1 MSQHRI
7 GIDRHQFQFSCLE
20 ELIAE
25 DNPVRVIDAFVDI
38 LDFKSLGFA
47 NMVPKKTGNPPYH
60 PALMLRIYLY
70 GYLNRVRSSRKL
82 EAECTRNIEMQWLCN
97 YQIPCYHT
105 IATFRTHKETVI
117 DKKTNATTKF
127 NHPKSLKEVFRAFNR
142 FLDGESLFGKEI
154 VATDGTKI
162 RAQNSKK
169 KNYSLDKLD
178 KKIAMSDANID
189 KYIAELENFDQIE
202 SLDANQA
209 LLKTDAKTKLEEL
222 KNWKNTFVDL
232 RAELLKRQ
240 EADPDVTQISI
251 TDPDARSIVINNSGH
266 AEVCYNVLTAVD
278 EKNKLIA
285 HFFTDNIKDTTLL
298 AESLIATKAELDNA
312 FDPKLSQLP
321 DTEGFDYSI
330 YLDPKTTIK
339 GLADKGFHA
348 ATQIH
353 QCTEAGIVT
362 YVAVPNYTHPTKN
375 KDFTIDNFV
384 YDEQNDHYT
393 CPNNQILTSNGK
405 WSDRK
410 DRRGQFVQRVKRYN
424 MSPKTCANCPF
435 ADKCLSKTAIKNKV
449 SRILERGEWQQAST
463 ENKKRLETHEGKLM
477 YKKRQGIV
485 EHPYGVIKRQ
495 WDCSYTLLRG
505 LEKVNGEF
513 AIVFACYNMRRAMSI
528 LSVKTL
534 LSKLKAAK
542 VACCAF
548 FYTLFCSVLSKA
560 AKMNTHSLVF
570 SRCA

>member
-7 GIDRHQFQFSCLE
+7 GIDRNQFQFSCLE
-20 ELIAE
+20 DLIAE
-25 DNPVRVIDAFVDI
+25 DNTVRVIDAFVDI
-38 LDFKSLGFA
+38 LDFKALGFA
-47 NMVPKKTGNPPYH
+47 HLQPKKTGNPPYH

-105 IATFRTHKETVI
+105 IATFRTFKDTVI
-117 DKKTNATTKF
+117 DKKTDTTTKF

-178 KKIAMSDANID
+178 KKIALSDANID
-189 KYIAELENFDQIE
+189 KYIAELDNFDQIE
-202 SLDANQA
+202 TLDANQA
-209 LLKTDAKTKLEEL
+209 LLQTDAKTKLEEL
-222 KNWKNTFVDL
+222 QTWKKTFVDL
-232 RAELLKRQ
+232 KVELLKRQ

-266 AEVCYNVLTAVD
+266 AEVSFNVVTAVD

-298 AESLIATKAELDNA
+298 AESLIATKAELDNS
-312 FDPKLSQLP
+312 FDPKLAQLSG
-321 DTEGFDYSI
+321 TVGFDYSI
-330 YLDPKTTIK
+330 YLDPKTVIN

-362 YVAVPNYTHPTKN
+362 YVSVPNIGHSGKD

-384 YDEQNDHYT
+384 YDEQNDQFT
-393 CPNNQILTSNGK
+393 CPNNEVLTTNGK

-424 MSPKTCANCPF
+424 MSPKTCAKCPF
-435 ADKCLSKTAIKNKV
+435 ADKCLSKTAVKNKV
-449 SRILERGEWQQAST
+449 SRILERGQCQQAST
-463 ENKKRLETHEGKLM
+463 DNKKRLETYEGKLM

-485 EHPYGVIKRQ
+485 EHPFGIIKRQ

-534 LSKLKAAK
+534 LNKLKAAK
-542 VACCAF
+542 SACYAL
-548 FYTLFCSVLSKA
+548 FYTLVYLVFSKA
-560 AKMNTHSLVF
+560 AKMNAQFLVF
-570 SRCA
+570 I

>member
-1 MSQHRI
+1 MSQHRT
-7 GIDRHQFQFSCLE
+7 GIDRNQFQFSCLE
-20 ELIAE
+20 DLIAA

-38 LDFKSLGFA
+38 LDFKDLGFA
-47 NMVPKKTGNPPYH
+47 HLQPKKTGNPPYH
-60 PALMLRIYLY
+60 PAVMLRIYLY

-82 EAECTRNIEMQWLCN
+82 EAECGRNIEMQWLCN

-105 IATFRTHKETVI
+105 IATFRTYKETVI
-117 DKKTNATTKF
+117 DTKTGTTTKF

-178 KKIAMSDANID
+178 KKIALSDANID
-189 KYIAELENFDQIE
+189 KYLSELDTLDQIE
-202 SLDANQA
+202 TLDANQA
-209 LLKTDAKTKLEEL
+209 LLQTDAKAKLAEL
-222 KNWKNTFVDL
+222 KTWKTTFVDL
-232 RAELLKRQ
+232 KTELLKRQ
-240 EADPDVTQISI
+240 ESDPDVTQISM

-266 AEVCYNVLTAVD
+266 AEVCFNIVTAVD
-278 EKNKLIA
+278 DKNKLIA

-298 AESLIATKAELDNA
+298 AESLIGTKAELDNS
-312 FDPKLSQLP
+312 FDPNLHKNTEGVYVDNLDLSQK
-321 DTEGFDYSI
+321 
-330 YLDPKTTIK
+330 LDKKTTLN

-362 YVAVPNYTHPTKN
+362 FVSVPNIAHSGKD
-375 KDFTIDNFV
+375 KDFTIDNFI
-384 YDEQNDHYT
+384 YDEQNDHFT
-393 CPNNQILTSNGK
+393 CPNNQILTTNGN
-405 WSDRK
+405 WSERK
-410 DRRGQFVQRVKRYN
+410 DRRGQFIQRVKRYN

-435 ADKCLSKTAIKNKV
+435 AGKCLSKTAVKNKV
-449 SRILERGEWQQAST
+449 SRILERGEFQQAST
-463 ENKKRLETHEGKLM
+463 DNKKRLETYEGKLM

-485 EHPYGVIKRQ
+485 EHPFGVIKRQ

-513 AIVFACYNMRRAMSI
+513 ALVFACYNIRRAMSI

-534 LSKLKAAK
+534 LNRLKSAK
-542 VACCAF
+542 SACYAF
-548 FYTLFCSVLSKA
+548 LTPFFTSFLARLQKRTPNRSF
-560 AKMNTHSLVF
+560 
-570 SRCA
+570 